1 MTACGNRFLERLAGI
16 LAADPELP
24 FVYLRQNDAYL
35 TVTRSELA
43 GRMGAHA
50 AAWRAAGVG
59 EGDVVFIIL
68 RHGADAMPA
77 FLAAMWIGA
86 VPSFLP
92 FPNPRQDL
100 ALYREVHATVLRRTG
115 AKALM
120 AEPDLAAEFLNL
132 LGPQATAVLA
142 PPAVGCT
149 ALLPPPAAIA
159 EEGAAL
165 LQHSSGT
172 TGLKKGVVLSYRAVL
187 AQLDAYAPTLG
198 LDPRSCVASWLPLYH
213 DMGLIACFLLPSVS
227 GVPIVALDPFE
238 WALKPQ
244 LLLEAIGRFR
254 ATHVWMPNF
263 AFAHLTRGVP
273 RNERYD
279 LSSVAM
285 LIGSSETNRGH
296 TQDRFL
302 ARFGSHG
309 LRAGTLQTSYGM
321 AETVFAVSQS
331 QRGVEPRR
339 IGIRIENAC
348 VFPGDTELLSNG
360 KPLAGVE
367 IKVLHGGRM
376 RSEERIVG
384 ELCVASPFN
393 FSGYLGS
400 GGTPDRFHRTGD
412 IGFLDEGEVFV
423 LGRIKDLIIVNGRNI
438 YAHDVE
444 AAVNDVPGIHPG
456 RCIALGVAS
465 DRTGSEEIVVIG
477 ETSAPS
483 PDLVAAVNRAVLAHF
498 GMPCAA
504 VELVPPGWLVKTTSG
519 KVSRERNHQK
529 YLIRAAHADATP

>member
-1 MTACGNRFLERLAGI
+1 MRAGNRFLERLAGM
-16 LAADPELP
+16 LVADPELP
-24 FVYLRQNDAYL
+24 FVHLRQNDAYR
-35 TVTRSELA
+35 TITRSELA
-43 GRMGAHA
+43 GRMGAHV
-50 AAWRAAGVG
+50 AAWHAAGVR

-100 ALYREVHATVLRRTG
+100 ALYREAHAAVLRRTG

-120 AEPDLAAEFLNL
+120 AEPDLAAEFLVL
-132 LGPQATAVLA
+132 LGSQATAVLA

-172 TGLKKGVVLSYRAVL
+172 TGLKKGVVLSYRAIL

-198 LDPRSCVASWLPLYH
+198 FDPRSCVASWLPLYH

-227 GVPIVALDPFE
+227 GIPIVALNPFE
-238 WALKPQ
+238 WVLKPQ
-244 LLLEAIGRFR
+244 QLLEAIERFR

-263 AFAHLTRGVP
+263 AFAHLARGVP
-273 RNERYD
+273 RNARYD

-285 LIGSSETNRGH
+285 LIGSSETNRGD
-296 TQDRFL
+296 TQDRFV
-302 ARFGSHG
+302 ARFSSQG

-339 IGIRIENAC
+339 IGIHVENDC
-348 VFPGDTELLSNG
+348 VFPGETELLSNG
-360 KPLAGVE
+360 RPLAGMEV
-367 IKVLHGGRM
+367 KVLRDGRM
-376 RSEERIVG
+376 HGEERIVG

-400 GGTPDRFHRTGD
+400 AAPSDRFHRTGD
-412 IGFLDEGEVFV
+412 IGFLDAGEVFV

-456 RCIALGVAS
+456 RCVALGVAS
-465 DRTGSEEIVVIG
+465 DRTGSEEVVVIA

-483 PDLVAAVNRAVLAHF
+483 PDLVAAVNRAVLALF

-519 KVSRERNHQK
+519 KVSREQNHQK
-529 YLIRAAHADATP
+529 YLIRAAQAGATP